1 VKRVAIAIVVVIAL
15 ALLTKSGAPHPSP
28 NPPNIFSFAALG
40 DAPYSF
46 NEDLK
51 FRILMREL
59 DATDLRFTIHV
70 GDIFWHPC
78 SDAMY
83 QKVKDRFD
91 HRRAPVVYTPGD
103 NEWTDCWERGSGS
116 YQPLERL
123 NRIRQIFYSGHP
135 RIAVERQQRFVENAR
150 WQHDGVT
157 FVTVDLVGS
166 RNAMK
171 PFPGRTAAD
180 DAAVVERTKADIEWM
195 RAAFADQN
203 ARAVVLAFHA
213 SPPFEDAPGH
223 RNPFEPFLAALE
235 EEIAR
240 FKKPVLLIH
249 GDDHEYT
256 VDSPVISRHALPNF
270 TRLEVPGSP
279 DVGWVRVFV
288 KRDSAAPFAFEK
300 HVVPRWKYW

>member
-1 VKRVAIAIVVVIAL
+1 MIAAIVF
-15 ALLTKSGAPHPSP
+15 LTKSGAPHPSP
-28 NPPNIFSFAALG
+28 APPGAFSFAALG
-40 DAPYSF
+40 DAPYYF
-46 NEDLK
+46 HEDLQ

-59 DATDLRFTIHV
+59 DATDLAFTIHV
-70 GDIFWHPC
+70 GDIFWRPC

-83 QKVKDRFD
+83 QKEKQRFD
-91 HRRAPVVYTPGD
+91 HLRAPVVYTPGD
-103 NEWTDCWERGSGS
+103 NEWTDCWERGSGA

-123 NRIRQIFYSGHP
+123 ARIRQIFYSGRP
-135 RIAVERQQRFVENAR
+135 RIAVERQPRYVENAR

-157 FVTVDLVGS
+157 FATVDLVGS

-180 DAAVVERTKADIEWM
+180 DDAATERTNADIEWM
-195 RAAFADQN
+195 HAAFADQN
-203 ARAVVLAFHA
+203 ARAVVIAFHA
-213 SPPFEDAPGH
+213 SPPFEDVPGH

-235 EEIAR
+235 EEVAR

-249 GDDHEYT
+249 GDGHEYT
-256 VDSPVISRHALPNF
+256 VDSPVISRHTLPNF

-288 KRDSAAPFAFEK
+288 KPGTTTTFAFEK
-300 HVVPRWKYW
+300 HVVERWKYW